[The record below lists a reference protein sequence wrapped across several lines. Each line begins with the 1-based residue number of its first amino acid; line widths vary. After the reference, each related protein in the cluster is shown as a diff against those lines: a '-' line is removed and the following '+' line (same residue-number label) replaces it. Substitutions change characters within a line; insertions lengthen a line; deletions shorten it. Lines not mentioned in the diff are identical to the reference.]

1 MVAPQQRLPL
11 EDAHLPIPDF
21 FIEVVKLSTAPLTF
35 RTVLIVE
42 IKNTQYW
49 QSGIQRLQEQINQ
62 QCDSAFSSTAH
73 TKMYWIG
80 TIGPH
85 WRYGEQMDDGQGP
98 IPLINWHDTT
108 HDQASFND
116 FRVLADLIHD
126 MCVFIFLLRDP
137 IMMLIHDAGDLVC
150 LTLESKLATS
160 RKWHT
165 LLPCP
170 VWTRRPYYPIHHCTE
185 LYRACMV
192 NLYEYL
198 VSFLFFSFSA
208 ATVRV
213 NLKPSVCK
221 LFTYEFMHSCVP
233 NPLPN
238 VGQLFLHSLRA
249 I

>member
-1 MVAPQQRLPL
+1 
-11 EDAHLPIPDF
+11 
-21 FIEVVKLSTAPLTF
+21 
-35 RTVLIVE
+35 
-42 IKNTQYW
+42 
-49 QSGIQRLQEQINQ
+49 
-62 QCDSAFSSTAH
+62 
-73 TKMYWIG
+73 MYWIG

-98 IPLINWHDTT
+98 VPLINWHDTT
-108 HDQASFND
+108 HDQASFNG

-137 IMMLIHDAGDLVC
+137 IMMLIHDAGDFVC

-198 VSFLFFSFSA
+198 VSFLFFFFLCSYFSSKFK
-208 ATVRV
+208 TFSLQVVYVRV
-213 NLKPSVCK
+213 
-221 LFTYEFMHSCVP
+221 YAFMCSESAPKSRSAFC
-233 NPLPN
+233 
-238 VGQLFLHSLRA
+238 LHSLRV